1 MSPYLY
7 ERNLKGYKMKNILA
21 ENMLRFGP
29 KNLDSKA
36 VRTLKRL
43 TEQTE
48 MSPSKLDT
56 IAPGAAAWLTTTLQD
71 KKKATTPNTAYY
83 AAVGNNVLVYQTSDS
98 VAAGSAGAGTLWI
111 YTLDA
116 SYGWPL
122 LKEVGR
128 LINNQG
134 TDWLNSSELNLWKT
148 RNSAPNIYEVG
159 ANTDYI
165 GKRFNTYWANLSGNP
180 IAVIQPWMNNAEF
193 KTECVNLVTKNQAAF
208 QQKFKEKLTYNY
220 PGKGPQ
226 AYKDQ
231 KVNSYTQSSYYLWID
246 KEITDPIAR
255 QIYELIKD
263 PETITML
270 STPKAQ

>member
-1 MSPYLY
+1 
-7 ERNLKGYKMKNILA
+7 MKNILA

-29 KNLDSKA
+29 KNLNSKSIQ
-36 VRTLKRL
+36 TLKQL
-43 TEQTE
+43 AEQTE
-48 MSPSKLDT
+48 LPTAKLDS
-56 IAPGAAAWLTTTLQD
+56 IAPGAAAWLTTTLKD
-71 KKKATTPNTAYY
+71 ASKATTPGAMYY
-83 AAVGNNVLVYQTSDS
+83 AAVGNNVVAYQTSDS
-98 VAAGSAGAGTLWI
+98 VAAGSSGAGTLWI

-122 LKEVGR
+122 IRSVA
-128 LINNQG
+128 NFTNSTG
-134 TDWLNSSELNLWKT
+134 TDWMKSPNGIIKN
-148 RNSAPNIYEVG
+148 NVVIPNIYEVG
-159 ANTDYI
+159 DNTYYI
-165 GKRFNTYWANLSGNP
+165 GKRFNTYWANLSGTP
-180 IAVIQPWMNNAEF
+180 IAVIQPWMDNAEF